1 MQLLET
7 RSTLFALGLFL
18 GTLLMMEAG
27 RRAGGRWRA
36 RIMEGGAAGIGAVET
51 AIFTLLGLLIAFTFQ
66 GAASRFDAR
75 RDLVVQEVNHVGTAW
90 LRIDLLPATDQG
102 RMRELFR
109 SYLDSRIETYRRI
122 PDLEAVNAQIRIT
135 ERLQGEIWNLAL
147 NSHRE
152 GATAVV
158 TGMLPALN
166 AMFDIVTTRTMA
178 ARTHPPGVVFG
189 MLALLA
195 GMAAFMAGHGMS
207 GSKVRSWLHSLAFA
221 AVLAITVYVI
231 MDMEYPRLGF
241 IRVDDFDQAMVS
253 LRQSMN

>member
-1 MQLLET
+1 MQLLEI
-7 RSTLFALGLFL
+7 RSTLFALGLFV
-18 GTLLMMEAG
+18 GTLLMLEAG
-27 RRAGGRWRA
+27 RRAGGRWRS

-66 GAASRFDAR
+66 GAAARFDAR
-75 RDLVVQEVNHVGTAW
+75 RALVVEEVNHVGTAW

-109 SYLDSRIETYRRI
+109 AYLDSRIETYRRI
-122 PDLEAVNAQIRIT
+122 PDVAAVKAQIRIT
-135 ERLQGEIWNLAL
+135 ERLQGEIWKLAL

-152 GATAVV
+152 GATAVL

-195 GMAAFMAGHGMS
+195 GMAAFMAGNGMS
-207 GSKVRSWLHSLAFA
+207 GTKIRSWLHIIAFA
-221 AVLAITVYVI
+221 TVLAVTVYVI
-231 MDMEYPRLGF
+231 MDMEYPRVGL
-241 IRVDDFDQAMVS
+241 IRVDDFDEALVN
-253 LRQSMN
+253 LRRSMN